1 MVAALSCGGVGRGWI
16 WGQDTRTQCRLGWDW
31 VQPLREDVTITMETK
46 NAFSPRTLR
55 FHFGRVLP
63 Q

>member
-1 MVAALSCGGVGRGWI
+1 MVAALSCGGVGRGWT
-16 WGQDTRTQCRLGWDW
+16 WGQDSHTVPAGAGLGTT
-31 VQPLREDVTITMETK
+31 PLGRRDAITMETK